1 LAHGQN
7 WQNPGVLKRVLPLRN
22 FFPKSAAILRVL
34 IETGHQFQKSMKPT
48 KEDLVLLAVD
58 NHATRKLVSDHCA
71 RLDNVC
77 LISGGI
83 AGQ

>member
-1 LAHGQN
+1 
-7 WQNPGVLKRVLPLRN
+7 
-22 FFPKSAAILRVL
+22 
-34 IETGHQFQKSMKPT
+34 MKPT